1 MYILYKRYIL
11 CSKNMYHYRGE
22 DDPNVVINW
31 ADFCH
36 IFTCCLYSYTRCPLL
51 FSQQVVCFFSC
62 FNLWVFCGLCT
73 NYKLWTHTCCTV
85 QWAPVVCTVLCV
97 YTMFTLT
104 SNNDEADLSQLP
116 FFPPEHLTSL
126 VTLHL
131 NLVVAIVWSADWDK
145 LTIFNYRAPDQPGYS
160 PPQPSGSNSMISWLR
175 WVDYFQLLI

>member
-1 MYILYKRYIL
+1 MLSIQCTFCTSGTFYAQRICTIIEGKMTPMSSLIEPIFVTFSHVVFIRTHGVLFCSPCKLY
-11 CSKNMYHYRGE
+11 
-22 DDPNVVINW
+22 
-31 ADFCH
+31 A
-36 IFTCCLYSYTRCPLL
+36 
-51 FSQQVVCFFSC
+51 FFHA
-62 FNLWVFCGLCT
+62 LIWVFCGLCT

-131 NLVVAIVWSADWDK
+131 NLVVAKECSADWDE
-145 LTIFNYRAPDQPGYS
+145 LNIFN
-160 PPQPSGSNSMISWLR
+160 
-175 WVDYFQLLI
+175 